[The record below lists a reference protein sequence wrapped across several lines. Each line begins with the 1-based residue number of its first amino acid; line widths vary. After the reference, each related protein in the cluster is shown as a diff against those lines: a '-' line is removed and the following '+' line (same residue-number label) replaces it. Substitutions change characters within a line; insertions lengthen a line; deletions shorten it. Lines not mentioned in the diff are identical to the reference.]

1 MKPKKGQKISERFQ
15 ELADEY
21 GEIIHMHIGMGMDVV
36 FLTGTDVSYVDIIIR
51 MNGLHFLTLK
61 SDLTDYL

>member
-21 GEIIHMHIGMGMDVV
+21 GEIIHMNIGMGMDVV
-36 FLTGTDVSYVDIIIR
+36 FLTGTDVSNVDIIIR
-51 MNGLHFLTLK
+51 MKGLHFSTLK